1 MSPKSLVSKAP
12 LAPTTGPCEE
22 ITNEN
27 LIKGLPVN
35 EQDYAIIVG
44 ISHYSSLTQ
53 LNAPVTDACRFRN
66 WLIKADGG
74 NLHPQHV
81 FFIPSAPGS
90 NIPDQLAIDKALSD
104 IILLAEAKPARRL
117 YFYFSGHGFGANW
130 EVNGMCL
137 PIWSPSFYNAA
148 LSSKA
153 YLDLLVEKDLFREV
167 YFFLDCCRDRKINT
181 KPLHS
186 MLGGPRPGGANTMA
200 VVMYAS
206 EYENPAWEGMMNANG
221 NLQVH
226 GYFSRAL
233 LEALNGGAV
242 NNSGDITITSFLDYV
257 REKTETYAKE
267 RNHTQTVRS
276 DIRNN
281 SYGLDYVIHKTGR
294 TPGTVLTIQFKAGGD
309 ISLDGPDL
317 SNIKSGVVQAGESW
331 LIPLGKGYHQ
341 ITDKISKRSS
351 FITIDGTLKTMI
363 YEF

>member
-1 MSPKSLVSKAP
+1 MSPHTLVSETPVTPATV
-12 LAPTTGPCEE
+12 LCEE
-22 ITNEN
+22 AINEN
-27 LIKGLPVN
+27 LLKGLPVN
-35 EQDYAIIVG
+35 DEDYAIIVG
-44 ISHYSSLTQ
+44 VSHYASL
-53 LNAPVTDACRFRN
+53 APLHAPITDACRLRN

-74 NLHPQHV
+74 NMHPKHV

-90 NIPDQLAIDKALSD
+90 NAPDQLAIDKALYD
-104 IILLAEAKPARRL
+104 ILQMAEARPARRL

-153 YLDLLVEKDLFREV
+153 YLDLLVEQDRFQEI

-186 MLGGPRPGGANTMA
+186 MLGSPQAGGANTMA
-200 VVMYAS
+200 VVLYAS

-233 LEALNGGAV
+233 MEALNGGAV
-242 NNSGDITITSFLDYV
+242 NNNGDITITSFIDYV
-257 REKTETYAKE
+257 REKTESYAHE

-281 SYGLDYVIHKTGR
+281 KHGLNHVIHRTGR
-294 TPGTVLTIQFKAGGD
+294 IPGTVLTITFETAGD
-309 ISLDGPDL
+309 ITLDGPDL
-317 SNIKSGVVQAGESW
+317 NNIKAGPVQAGETW
-331 LIPLGKGYHQ
+331 LVPLGKGYHQ
-341 ITDKISKRSS
+341 ITNKTTRTSA
-351 FITIDGTLKTMI
+351 FITIDGTLKTMH
-363 YEF
+363 YAF